1 MNTLPFFIIDFDS
14 TFVTVEALDELAKI
28 SLNNSKNKTEIT
40 DEIAAITK
48 KGMEGKISFPESL
61 STRLKLFSANQEH
74 IKKLILHLR
83 RNISPS
89 IKRNKNFFKNNRDS
103 IYILSGGFRE
113 YIEPV
118 VRDYGVAS
126 SHIVANEFI
135 FDKKGNITGYQKD
148 KPLAQ
153 SGGKIKAINEL
164 KLTGDI
170 LVIGDGY
177 TDYEIRE
184 KGAAKAFYAFTENA
198 VRNSVIKKADY
209 VVADFDDFLYRLNL
223 PRSMS
228 YPKSRMKILLLENIH
243 QTAVTSLQ
251 KEGYEVI
258 TVGKALGEAELIA
271 NIKDVSIL
279 GIRSKTKITDKV
291 IAAAPKLLMIGAF
304 CIGTNQIDLD
314 ACTASGIGVF
324 NAPYS
329 NTRSVV
335 ELIIGEIIM
344 LSRRAFD
351 KSSMMHKGTWDK
363 SAKNCHEIR
372 GKTLG
377 IVGYGNIGTQLSVV
391 AENLGM
397 KVIYY
402 DIVDKLAYGNAT
414 RARTL
419 EELLKIS
426 DIVTVHVDGRK
437 SNADL
442 IGEPEF
448 SVMKK
453 GALFLNAS
461 RGFVV
466 NADALAKYIKNGH
479 LSGAAVDVFVNE
491 PKSNGDPFS
500 SALQGLPNT
509 ILTPHIGAGTEE
521 AQENIANFISE
532 RIKQFIDKGDTSLC
546 VNLPQLQLPEVL
558 RSHRFIHIHNN
569 VAGILAKINGIL
581 ADHSINVEAQYLKTN
596 EKIGYVITD
605 VYAKYDK
612 NVINKLR
619 EIKET
624 VKVRV
629 LY

>member
-28 SLNNSKNKTEIT
+28 SLNNSENKAKIT

-453 GALFLNAS
+453 DALFLNAS